1 MEYIIIITLYYVTL
15 KYWKFYKSVWPTKCI
30 KEFGEKNTFYTH
42 NPKNSKV
49 EIKKFNV
56 NMTLGFNFNPI
67 ILI

>member
-1 MEYIIIITLYYVTL
+1 M
-15 KYWKFYKSVWPTKCI
+15 YWKFYKSVWPTKCI
-30 KEFGEKNTFYTH
+30 KELGEKNTFYTH

-56 NMTLGFNFNPI
+56 NMTLGFNFNPF